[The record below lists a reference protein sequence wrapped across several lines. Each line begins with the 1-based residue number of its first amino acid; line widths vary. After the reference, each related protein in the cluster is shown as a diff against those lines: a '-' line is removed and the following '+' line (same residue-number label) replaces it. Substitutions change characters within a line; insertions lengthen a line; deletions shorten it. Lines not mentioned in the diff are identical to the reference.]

1 MLTLNGYYTEK
12 VKWKVKIRQTLQHL
26 STHKALRIPK
36 IDREPDSFDFRKEN
50 VSETPAYT
58 PKESVREEIR
68 YIEKPHPKITEIR
81 IFFDNGTYQVFK
93 PEKTNKIFISG

>member
-1 MLTLNGYYTEK
+1 MLNIEWLLYGEGEMEGENTPDTATPQYTQGFENPEK
-12 VKWKVKIRQTLQHL
+12 
-26 STHKALRIPK
+26 STESPIL
-36 IDREPDSFDFRKEN
+36 FDFRKEN

-93 PEKTNKIFISG
+93 PEKN

>member
-26 STHKALRIPK
+26 STHKALRIHEKSTESP
-36 IDREPDSFDFRKEN
+36 ILFDFRKEN

-93 PEKTNKIFISG
+93 PEKN